1 MQAYAF
7 WEVTLATL
15 FVITCV
21 LLVLIVLLQK
31 GRGGGLGAAFG
42 GAGSSAFGT
51 RTGDVFTWITIILTG
66 LFLLLAVGTTVL
78 LRPPP
83 DIVQRPQ
90 FTPPPPGTLGG
101 ETKVALECATK
112 GADIYYTLD
121 GTDPTRESG
130 IKYDDREILVQPAQ
144 TLKAIA
150 VRSGWKDSAVQPGR
164 YGVEPETSDATDQVR
179 PLTTLS
185 DTAPGDE

>member
-121 GTDPTRESG
+121 GADPTRESG
-130 IKYDDREILVQPAQ
+130 IRYDQEILVQPAQ

-150 VRSGWKDSAVQPGR
+150 VRSGWKDSAVQQGR
-164 YGVEPETSDATDQVR
+164 YGVEPETLDSTDEISPLAT
-179 PLTTLS
+179 PS
-185 DTAPGDE
+185 GTAPGDE

>member
-7 WEVTLATL
+7 WEITLATL

-51 RTGDVFTWITIILTG
+51 RTGDVFTWITIVLTG

-83 DIVQRPQ
+83 DIVERPQ

-130 IKYDDREILVQPAQ
+130 IPYEREIPVQPAQ

-150 VRSGWKDSAVQPGR
+150 VRSGWKDSGIRKGR
-164 YGVEPETSDATDQVR
+164 YGVKPETLDATDGIP
-179 PLTTLS
+179 PLVLPS
-185 DTAPGDE
+185 GTAPGDE